1 MQFLV
6 LTTITFM
13 SNWTNPAMKKTQLE
27 NIPQKT
33 RNATKTFIAKTS
45 LSLKSKMRIFGANI
59 R

>member
-1 MQFLV
+1 
-6 LTTITFM
+6 M

-33 RNATKTFIAKTS
+33 RNATKTFIAETS

-59 R
+59 